1 MRLFDVK
8 RFAIHDGPGIRTT
21 LFMKGC
27 PLHCVWCHNPEGI
40 SYEPTR
46 LFTASKCI
54 HCGAHETEGVDAC
67 PTLALQVAGKDWTLE
82 EILKTVEKE
91 RQVMEESGGGV
102 TLCGGE
108 PLMHPEALVE
118 VLEALGKKGFHRT
131 VDTTLYASW
140 ETVEHVAAHAELFM
154 VDLKHMDSVQHEKYT
169 GVGNELILDNIRR
182 FCKAEKRPQLWIRIP
197 LIAGVNNDEEN
208 LEKTALFI
216 SSLPSVP
223 EQVNLLPYHD
233 VGKAKHTRMGT
244 KYNPKGYEMSVPTEE
259 QLAQA
264 QEIFS
269 RYGIA
274 TIIGG

>member
-1 MRLFDVK
+1 
-8 RFAIHDGPGIRTT
+8 
-21 LFMKGC
+21 
-27 PLHCVWCHNPEGI
+27 
-40 SYEPTR
+40 
-46 LFTASKCI
+46 
-54 HCGAHETEGVDAC
+54 
-67 PTLALQVAGKDWTLE
+67 VAGKDWTLE

-154 VDLKHMDSVQHEKYT
+154 VDLKHMDSVRHEKYT

-244 KYNPKGYEMSVPTEE
+244 KYNPKRYEMSVPTEE

>member
-1 MRLFDVK
+1 MRLFDIK

-54 HCGAHETEGVDAC
+54 HCGAHETEGVEGC
-67 PTLALQVAGKDWTLE
+67 PTLALQEAGKDWTLE
-82 EILKTVEKE
+82 DILKVVEKE
-91 RQVMEESGGGV
+91 RQVMEESDGGV

-108 PLMHPEALVE
+108 PLMALLE
-118 VLEALGKKGFHRT
+118 VLRALGERGFHRT
-131 VDTTLYASW
+131 VDTTLYAAW
-140 ETVEHVAAHAELFM
+140 DTVERVLPHAELFM
-154 VDLKHMDSVQHEKYT
+154 VDVKHMDDGLHRQYT

-182 FCKAEKRPQLWIRIP
+182 FAAVKDRPQLWLRIP
-197 LIAGVNNDEEN
+197 LIDGVNADDGN
-208 LEKTALFI
+208 LEATASFI
-216 SSLPSVP
+216 ASLPSKP

-233 VGKAKHTRMGT
+233 VGKAKHARMGSQ
-244 KYNPKGYEMSVPTEE
+244 YNPQNYKMDVPSEE
-259 QLAQA
+259 LLAYA
-264 QEIFS
+264 GDLFK
-269 RYGIA
+269 RYGIT

>member
-54 HCGAHETEGVDAC
+54 HCGAHETEGADAC

-169 GVGNELILDNIRR
+169 GVGNEHILENIQR
-182 FCKAEKRPQLWIRIP
+182 FSAMKQRPQLWIRIP

-216 SSLPSVP
+216 SSLPSIP

-264 QEIFS
+264 QEIFN
-269 RYGIA
+269 RYGIT

>member
-54 HCGAHETEGVDAC
+54 HCGAHETEGADAC

-169 GVGNELILDNIRR
+169 GVGNEHILENIQR
-182 FCKAEKRPQLWIRIP
+182 FSAMKQRPQLWIRIP

-264 QEIFS
+264 QEIFN
-269 RYGIA
+269 RYGIT